1 MGVFHR
7 ILCLDV
13 SFHLFGIILSSTLL
27 LLELKPRKIISASLK
42 SIKAELSAL
51 TK

>member
-27 LLELKPRKIISASLK
+27 LLLLELKPRKLISASLK
-42 SIKAELSAL
+42 IVSKLS
-51 TK
+51 